1 MPVFQ
6 GRKIKPR
13 IEGEKG
19 GNGVKGYYFIK
30 LEMHRCFSLPLETAT
45 RAWSALYK
53 GAHFE
58 REDMNLAF

>member
-13 IEGEKG
+13 IEVGGG

-30 LEMHRCFSLPLETAT
+30 LEMHRCFPYLWKQLQEHGQCFIKEHTL
-45 RAWSALYK
+45 R
-53 GAHFE
+53 E
-58 REDMNLAF
+58 RM